1 MSLWQPDH
9 FVRSR
14 LTRRQREILTLITD
28 GRQTWASPPSGAT
41 PGRRSCAD
49 HLRDDPRS
57 DQDGDQLAAD
67 AEAHRRLE
75 GRRLMIAPR
84 STLAKLV
91 APNAT

>member
-1 MSLWQPDH
+1 MG
-9 FVRSR
+9 VK
-14 LTRRQREILTLITD
+14 
-28 GRQTWASPPSGAT
+28 
-41 PGRRSCAD
+41 PGRRLSPAQRQVGTAAPD